1 MPKTHTVDQYNACLP
16 TRLRELLRD
25 RKITQSKLSSDVGI
39 LNQSISQYLDGS
51 VTPPLEKLI
60 RLADYFNVSIDYLLG
75 RTEVASTSIKKKEI
89 CKTTGLTAKSVDI
102 LKKLQFDPKSETS
115 MPNVLSVINTC
126 IGAANSKEIK
136 AFSYVIG
143 EKRWRLIDGVKSRIE
158 YDINLDGSYWTE
170 IGNARTVVN
179 EEYYTRLYL
188 GRAEAK
194 RYACHRI
201 AQVIEEALIKK
212 YVKSDEE
219 FEDGEEF
226 TGEDKIKEHE
236 DFHQYL
242 MEHLI
247 GYSE

>member
-102 LKKLQFDPKSETS
+102 LMKLKYDPKFQRSLPS
-115 MPNVLSVINTC
+115 VLSIINTC
-126 IGAANSKEIK
+126 IHAANKHEVVNLSFLLDGRK
-136 AFSYVIG
+136 VV
-143 EKRWRLIDGVKSRIE
+143 DGVKSQVE
-158 YDINLDGSYWTE
+158 YDINYTGSSWCHTGAGEKLQHSKY
-170 IGNARTVVN
+170 NAKVV
-179 EEYYTRLYL
+179 L
-188 GRAEAK
+188 GATEAK
-194 RYACHRI
+194 RYACRRI
-201 AQVIEEALIKK
+201 TEAFYKALTDKFIDSEDQ
-212 YVKSDEE
+212 YDDTEVFGPEDEWMNEFVRYKSD
-219 FEDGEEF
+219 
-226 TGEDKIKEHE
+226 I
-236 DFHQYL
+236 
-242 MEHLI
+242 
-247 GYSE
+247 